1 MLYGVFM
8 LIRLIDVM
16 FWILVIVAFGWLWIF
31 DFKFSVISLTPIVL
45 LLLLK
50 ITVLYI
56 LGTIK
61 TPKDII
67 NFFK

>member
-1 MLYGVFM
+1 M

-16 FWILVIVAFGWLWIF
+16 FWILAIGAVGWLWMF
-31 DFKFSVISLTPIVL
+31 DFKFSVISLAPIFL

-56 LGTIK
+56 IGTIK
-61 TPKDII
+61 TPRDII

>member
-1 MLYGVFM
+1 M

-16 FWILVIVAFGWLWIF
+16 FWILAIIAIGWLWIF
-31 DFKFSVISLTPIVL
+31 DFEFSVISLAPIFL

-50 ITVLYI
+50 FFVLYI
-56 LGTIK
+56 IGTIK

-67 NFFK
+67 NFLK